1 MRPIRELLSGWRT
14 GGDWTQQM
22 AGSGAREGVK
32 AAAELGEAT
41 GAGSGTG
48 AGAGA
53 GAGTAAGTVA
63 GTGAPRVLVVAGTH
77 GNERNAPWLIQQW
90 RQRPE
95 LLQRHG
101 LEVELEIGNPAA
113 FAAQRRYIER
123 DLNRTFQSELLADS
137 SQQGVEVQRAR
148 QLLERFGPGGP
159 KACPVALD
167 LHSTTAAMGNSLV
180 VYGRRPADLA
190 LAAALQHRLGLPIY
204 LHEGDAS
211 QVGYLVEQWPC
222 GLVIEVG
229 PVAQGLV
236 TAAICRQS
244 QLALEAALASLA
256 EARSGQLQL
265 PASLVVHRHCG
276 SIDLPRDGSGE
287 PIAMLHPSL
296 QGRDWQPL
304 GTAAPIFCLADGGVL
319 RLGDLQVD
327 RGDGPGASHW
337 PVFINEAAYGE
348 KGIAF
353 SLTERQRLACDPTWA
368 QALADLL
375 A

>member
-1 MRPIRELLSGWRT
+1 M
-14 GGDWTQQM
+14 
-22 AGSGAREGVK
+22 
-32 AAAELGEAT
+32 
-41 GAGSGTG
+41 
-48 AGAGA
+48 
-53 GAGTAAGTVA
+53 
-63 GTGAPRVLVVAGTH
+63 
-77 GNERNAPWLIQQW
+77 
-90 RQRPE
+90 
-95 LLQRHG
+95 
-101 LEVELEIGNPAA
+101 
-113 FAAQRRYIER
+113 
-123 DLNRTFQSELLADS
+123 
-137 SQQGVEVQRAR
+137 EVQRAR

-159 KACPVALD
+159 AACQVALD

-229 PVAQGLV
+229 PVAQGLI
-236 TAAICRQS
+236 TAPICRQS

-256 EARSGQLQL
+256 EARKGQLRL
-265 PASLVVHRHCG
+265 PAALVVYRHCG
-276 SIDLPRDGSGE
+276 SIDVPRGSDGE

-304 GTAAPIFCLADGGVL
+304 AATAAIFSLADGGVV
-319 RLGDLQVD
+319 RLGDLLAD
-327 RGDGPGASHW
+327 RGTRPGESQW

-353 SLTERQRLACDPTWA
+353 SLTERQRLACDPAWA